1 MGNSTINNHILI
13 GLLAVIMALVS
24 AGAVEFEA
32 RPVSG
37 MNMVVAPRRDR
48 RKVNTVS
55 GMASAVHVVPP
66 MGENP
71 LERALR
77 EAGHIEDNSATVVMV
92 NGTGILFG
100 HASGVYDEL
109 RRVLGKIGPSVRIEA
124 SGIPQRTGSVPYEFA
139 GLDVRDCITEPRSVR
154 FENVDLAG
162 YRDEFR
168 DVVVAGD
175 KVAEVAREIEV
186 PTPGYCM
193 RCQAQ
198 VYRTGVELVYVPRV
212 GYYHSGH
219 DTCVRGTERMGTDP
233 YYMPATV
240 GECAFCG
247 GNTMTFGAELT
258 RTVLS
263 SEFVDGDV
271 PQRPEPV
278 RAPVPR
284 RSRLLHSVGY
294 CMRCRMNVSRK
305 DVRLV
310 TLNNGTK
317 ATVGTCPKADC
328 GVAVYRTGG
337 RIDLDVIRKMDAV
350 TRTGYAFAYLMPRFV
365 DKRFAWGR
373 DNMDCDL
380 PGCFGF
386 AAWRGFRMQRVPGR
400 ERALVHTQPAAFC
413 EGHNRQIQERYQEA
427 DVRAA

>member
-1 MGNSTINNHILI
+1 MGISTINNHILI

-37 MNMVVAPRRDR
+37 MNMVVAPCRDR

-77 EAGHIEDNSATVVMV
+77 EANHIEDNSATVVMV

-100 HASGVYDEL
+100 HASGVYDALREL
-109 RRVLGKIGPSVRIEA
+109 LGRIGPGVRIEA
-124 SGIPQRTGSVPYEFA
+124 SGISQRTGSLPYEFA
-139 GLDVRDCITEPRSVR
+139 GLNVRDCIAGPASVR
-154 FENVDLAG
+154 LENVDMAG
-162 YRDEFR
+162 YRDEYS
-168 DVVVAGD
+168 DVVVTGD
-175 KVAEVAREIEV
+175 KVEEMPREIEV
-186 PTPGYCM
+186 PMPGYCM

-212 GYYHSGH
+212 GYYHSGL
-219 DTCVRGTERMGTDP
+219 DTCLRGTESRGADP

-240 GECAFCG
+240 GGCAFCG
-247 GNTMTFGAELT
+247 GNTMTFGADLT

-337 RIDLDVIRKMDAV
+337 RIDLDVIRKMDAI
-350 TRTGYAFAYLMPRFV
+350 TQTGYAFAYLMPRFV

-373 DNMDCDL
+373 DNMDCDF

-400 ERALVHTQPAAFC
+400 KRGLVHTQPAAFC